1 MTAGVKG
8 DQEFPPAMAAIKA
21 PPLVLAWPIVVLVGF
36 FAIPFFLLLRVSFAN
51 RDPAVYQGSGFS
63 LAAYGQLA
71 QPMVTDAVL
80 FSVMLA
86 LVVATIS
93 TAIALPATWFIARM
107 GRKAQIAWLIG
118 FLSTLALSEVLIT
131 FAWQIMLSKRAGIS
145 NIGVWL
151 GLLDGPVSLTPSFG
165 AVVACMVYLVIPFNV
180 LTLYPGLSRLDPAYV
195 EAARMLGASALRAFF
210 TVVTPLLRTPIATAY
225 LMTVVLTLG
234 AYVAPLVLGGPRNW
248 TIGVV
253 ISETALSGQN
263 LPMAAAI
270 AVFLLLVTAFLI
282 GLIGLAGRRG
292 ATP

>member
-1 MTAGVKG
+1 MTAKARE
-8 DQEFPPAMAAIKA
+8 DQEFPPVAAIRT
-21 PPLVLAWPIVVLVGF
+21 PPLVLAWPLVALVGF
-36 FAIPFFLLLRVSFAN
+36 FAVPFFLLLRVSFAN

-63 LAAYGQLA
+63 FTAYGELA

-86 LVVATIS
+86 LVVATVS
-93 TAIALPATWFIARM
+93 AAIALPATYFIARM

-145 NIGVWL
+145 NIWVWL
-151 GLLDGPVSLTPSFG
+151 GLLDEPVSLTPSFG
-165 AVVACMVYLVIPFNV
+165 AVVACIVYLVIPFNV

-195 EAARMLGASALRAFF
+195 EASRMLGASPLRAFL
-210 TVVTPLLRTPIATAY
+210 TVVVPLLRTPIATAY

-270 AVFLLLVTAFLI
+270 AVFLLLVTAALI

-292 ATP
+292 AAP

>member
-1 MTAGVKG
+1 
-8 DQEFPPAMAAIKA
+8 MAVIRA
-21 PPLVLAWPIVVLVGF
+21 PPLVLAWPIVVLFGF
-36 FAIPFFLLLRVSFAN
+36 FAIPFVLLLRVSFAN

-63 LAAYGQLA
+63 FAAYGQLA

-93 TAIALPATWFIARM
+93 VTIALPATWFIARM
-107 GRKAQIAWLIG
+107 GRKAQVAWLIG

-145 NIGVWL
+145 NVWVWL
-151 GLLDGPVSLTPSFG
+151 GLLDEPVSLTPSFG

-210 TVVTPLLRTPIATAY
+210 TVVMPLLRTPIATAY

-282 GLIGLAGRRG
+282 GLIGFAGRKGG
-292 ATP
+292 AP